1 MLVFLPKLYLVE
13 IQVRYLTIFLLFL
26 MLKFGKVPFL
36 VLHINDLPVGVI
48 RDIAIYAECGQVF
61 NCKCDQEP
69 HQCIQ

>member
-1 MLVFLPKLYLVE
+1 
-13 IQVRYLTIFLLFL
+13 